1 MTDVGRVLIVGG
13 GPAGMTAAIALARS
27 GIAAE
32 IVEIEDDW
40 RPAGVGLLLQSPP
53 LRALKTLGLYEQCV
67 AAGEPHA
74 AIELFGSHGDPVGTF
89 PQFNVNEPEAPPS
102 VAMSRVTLHG
112 ILVDALRE
120 LGTPVRTGTT
130 VARLAQ
136 DRDGVDVEL
145 TDGSR
150 ERFDLVLGADGLHS
164 RIRDMVLPGGAEPSY
179 TGQVIWRGAFERPAE
194 LDGYRIII
202 HGPHRLGLV
211 PLSATTG
218 YIWMLDST
226 MPLERPPREA
236 LVDLWQ
242 ERLANYPSPVPAV
255 AAQLREPDRVDFRAL
270 QTLLLP
276 PPWHSGR
283 VVLVGDAAHATSPQ
297 LAFGIGLAI
306 EDAVVLA
313 DLLRSEP
320 ELSDALGTFTE
331 RRFPRCRL
339 VVENSRRLGEWE
351 QHPDAPG
358 ADPIALIRESMS
370 TLAQPI

>member
-13 GPAGMTAAIALARS
+13 GPAGMTAAIALARA

-53 LRALKTLGLYEQCV
+53 LRALKTLGLYEGCV

-74 AIELFGSHGDPVGTF
+74 AIDLFTSHGDPVGTF

-102 VAMSRVTLHG
+102 VAMSRVTLHE
-112 ILVDALRE
+112 ILADALRE

-130 VARLAQ
+130 VVGLTQ
-136 DRDGVDVEL
+136 DPDGVDVEL

-150 ERFDLVLGADGLHS
+150 DRFDLVLGADGLHS
-164 RIRDMVLPGGAEPSY
+164 RIRDTVLPGGPEPSY
-179 TGQVIWRGAFERPAE
+179 TGQVIWRGSFDRPAE
-194 LDGYRIII
+194 LDGYRILI

-226 MPLERPPREA
+226 MPLERPPRDT

-242 ERLANYPSPVPAV
+242 ERLANYPSPVPAI

-306 EDAVVLA
+306 EDAVVLTE
-313 DLLRSEP
+313 LLCSE
-320 ELSDALGTFTE
+320 LALGDALETFTE

-339 VVENSRRLGEWE
+339 VVENSRQLGEWE
-351 QHPDAPG
+351 QHPDAPD
-358 ADPIALIRESMS
+358 ADPITLIRESMS

>member
-1 MTDVGRVLIVGG
+1 
-13 GPAGMTAAIALARS
+13 
-27 GIAAE
+27 
-32 IVEIEDDW
+32 
-40 RPAGVGLLLQSPP
+40 
-53 LRALKTLGLYEQCV
+53 
-67 AAGEPHA
+67 
-74 AIELFGSHGDPVGTF
+74 
-89 PQFNVNEPEAPPS
+89 
-102 VAMSRVTLHG
+102 MSRVTLHE

-120 LGTPVRTGTT
+120 IGMRVRTGTT
-130 VARLAQ
+130 VSRLTQ
-136 DRDGVDVEL
+136 DPDGVDVEL

-150 ERFDLVLGADGLHS
+150 DPFDLVVGADGLHS
-164 RIRDMVLPGGAEPSY
+164 RDPRLVLPGGPEPSY
-179 TGQVIWRGAFERPAE
+179 TGQVIWRGEFERPAE
-194 LDGYRIII
+194 LDGYRISI

-306 EDAVVLA
+306 EDAVVLTE
-313 DLLRSEP
+313 LLRSEP
-320 ELSDALGTFTE
+320 ELGDALGAFTE

-339 VVENSRRLGEWE
+339 VVENSRQLGEWE
-351 QHPDAPG
+351 QHPDAPD
-358 ADPIALIRESMS
+358 ADPITLIRESMS

>member
-13 GPAGMTAAIALARS
+13 GPAGMTAAIALARA

-53 LRALKTLGLYEQCV
+53 LRALKTLGLYEGCV

-74 AIELFGSHGDPVGTF
+74 AIDLFTSHGDPVGTF

-102 VAMSRVTLHG
+102 VAMSRVTLHE
-112 ILVDALRE
+112 ILADALRE

-130 VARLAQ
+130 VVGLTQ
-136 DRDGVDVEL
+136 DPDGVDVEL

-150 ERFDLVLGADGLHS
+150 DRFDLVLGADGLHS
-164 RIRDMVLPGGAEPSY
+164 RIRDTVLPGGPEPSY
-179 TGQVIWRGAFERPAE
+179 TGQVIWRGSFDRPAE
-194 LDGYRIII
+194 LDGYRILI

-226 MPLERPPREA
+226 MPLERPPRDA

-242 ERLANYPSPVPAV
+242 ERLANYPSPVPAI

-306 EDAVVLA
+306 EDAVVLTE
-313 DLLRSEP
+313 LLLFRARVGRCP
-320 ELSDALGTFTE
+320 GDVHRAPLPALPAGRGELPPA
-331 RRFPRCRL
+331 R
-339 VVENSRRLGEWE
+339 
-351 QHPDAPG
+351 
-358 ADPIALIRESMS
+358 
-370 TLAQPI
+370 